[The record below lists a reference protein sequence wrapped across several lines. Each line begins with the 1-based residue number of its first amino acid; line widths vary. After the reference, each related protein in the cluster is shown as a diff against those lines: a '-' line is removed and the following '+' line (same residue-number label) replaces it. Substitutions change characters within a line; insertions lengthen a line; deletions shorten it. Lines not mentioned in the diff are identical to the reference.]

1 MALLLSA
8 LAFTMSGFVLFQTYD
23 NGQLIKNSRELL
35 DELKKGVESRK
46 QNKEEQTEARRPG
59 DDEATRGG
67 IEWSRIRERLDRIG
81 TMVRDRD
88 TRAGYYID
96 VLETDLQN
104 LRDFTSTHASD
115 ALDKTVDQLAEVRE
129 KLADDKDAAYLRL
142 RELSRDAA
150 ARVETKASEYG
161 SELEAE
167 IDRRAADKSVEDLKD
182 SGR

>member
-8 LAFTMSGFVLFQTYD
+8 LAFTMSGFVLFQSFD
-23 NGQLIKNSRELL
+23 NGRLIKNSRELI
-35 DELKKGVESRK
+35 DELKKGIESRK
-46 QNKEEQTEARRPG
+46 QNKAERSAARLA

-81 TMVRDRD
+81 AMVRDRD
-88 TRAGYYID
+88 NRAGYYID

-104 LRDFTSTHASD
+104 LRDFTSKHASK
-115 ALDKTVDQLAEVRE
+115 ALDKTVQELGEVKA

-150 ARVETKASEYG
+150 SRVESKANQYG
-161 SELEAE
+161 SELEAG
-167 IDRRAADKSVEDLKD
+167 IKRRADKSDEDLKD